1 MMGTDG
7 DLRKLKLSKARSV
20 LRNFGV
26 PDEEV
31 SRALPHKSFPNFQRL
46 FFLLV
51 QISKL
56 GRWQVIDMVRALSTE
71 AAKSGEGGM
80 LGN

>member
-1 MMGTDG
+1 MGTDG

-31 SRALPHKSFPNFQRL
+31 CCTKLLNVPPAFLSDQQAG
-46 FFLLV
+46 FLL
-51 QISKL
+51 
-56 GRWQVIDMVRALSTE
+56 ALLSD
-71 AAKSGEGGM
+71 
-80 LGN
+80 

>member
-1 MMGTDG
+1 MGTDG

-26 PDEEV
+26 PDDEV
-31 SRALPHKSFPNFQRL
+31 SHAPTHKSHLPTL
-46 FFLLV
+46 SISFLLV

-71 AAKSGEGGM
+71 AAKSGEGGT
-80 LGN
+80 LEN